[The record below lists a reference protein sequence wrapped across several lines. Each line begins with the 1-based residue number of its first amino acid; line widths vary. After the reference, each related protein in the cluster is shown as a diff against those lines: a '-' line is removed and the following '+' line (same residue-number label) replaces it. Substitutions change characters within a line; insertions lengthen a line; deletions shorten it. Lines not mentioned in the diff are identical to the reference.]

1 MRKLILAAALL
12 LPLPVQSQFAWADP
26 LIQESAPS
34 AISIAKDGENFRVTN
49 DSRRYQTNTLASALM
64 DNVLLYQL
72 LEIQQHQ
79 VSTEG
84 PQAEQNFE
92 EATAKVTVYPVTD
105 KGKGDA
111 AFTIEGKADA
121 VNAMGNYLTFTR
133 YGCCVEM
140 PTYAVY
146 SLETGKYLF
155 NATGEGQ
162 SGQWTTMGAQ
172 GGWAFTRIFAYHA
185 KITAADAELFGDETN
200 GAVIL
205 AYSKE
210 NEPLQRVMLVG
221 PQELMEK
228 DAPLEWMPKVDL
240 VNKDNAK
247 GTDHI
252 FIDRAGKAEELFTDV
267 TLRLTLDEATVI
279 EIPVVAD
286 KLDLTAAKLPKGFS
300 LKEMK
305 L

>member
-1 MRKLILAAALL
+1 MRKLILAAAVLL
-12 LPLPVQSQFAWADP
+12 LPAQSQFAWADP
-26 LIQESAPS
+26 LVQESAPS
-34 AISIAKDGENFRVTN
+34 AISIVKDGENFRVTN
-49 DSRRYQTNTLASALM
+49 DSRRYQTNTLALATM

-72 LEIQQHQ
+72 LEIEQHQ

-84 PQAEQNFE
+84 PQAEQDFL

-105 KGKGDA
+105 KGKGAA

-121 VNAMGNYLTFTR
+121 VTAMNNYLTFTR

-162 SGQWTTMGAQ
+162 SGKWTTMGAQ
-172 GGWAFTRIFAYHA
+172 GGWAFSRIFAIHA
-185 KITAADAELFGDETN
+185 KITAADDELFGDEKN

-205 AYSKE
+205 SYAKE
-210 NEPLQRVMLVG
+210 NEPLQRVMLVA

-228 DAPLEWMPKVDL
+228 DAPLEWMPKVEL
-240 VNKDNAK
+240 INKDNAN

-252 FIDRAGKAEELFTDV
+252 YIDRAGKAEELFNDV

-286 KLDLTAAKLPKGFS
+286 RLDLNAAKLPKGFS

>member
-1 MRKLILAAALL
+1 MRKLILATALL
-12 LPLPVQSQFAWADP
+12 LPLPAFADP
-26 LIQESAPS
+26 LIQESFPS
-34 AISIAKDGENFRVTN
+34 SISIAKDGENFRVTN
-49 DSRRYQTNTLASALM
+49 DSRRYQTNTLASALQ

-72 LEIQQHQ
+72 LEIEQHQ

-105 KGKGDA
+105 QGRGAA
-111 AFTIEGKADA
+111 AFTVEGKADA
-121 VNAMGNYLTFTR
+121 VTAMGNCLTLTR
-133 YGCCVEM
+133 FGCCVEM

-162 SGQWTTMGAQ
+162 SGQWATMGAQ
-172 GGWAFTRIFAYHA
+172 GGWAFERIFAIHA
-185 KITAADAELFGDETN
+185 KITAADDELFGDEKN

-210 NEPLQRVMLVG
+210 NEPLQRVMLVA
-221 PQELMEK
+221 PQDLMEK

-240 VNKDNAK
+240 ANKDNAK

-252 FIDRAGKAEELFTDV
+252 YIDRAGKAEELFTGM

-286 KLDLTAAKLPKGFS
+286 RLDLDAAKLPKDFS

>member
-12 LPLPVQSQFAWADP
+12 LPNVALADP
-26 LIQESAPS
+26 LVQEAAPS
-34 AISIAKDGENFRVTN
+34 TISIAKDGENFRVVN
-49 DSRRYQTNTLASALM
+49 DSRRYQTNTLASATM

-72 LEIQQHQ
+72 LEIEQRQ

-84 PQAEQNFE
+84 PQAEQDFS

-105 KGKGDA
+105 KGKGPA

-121 VNAMGNYLTFTR
+121 VTAMNNYLTFTR

-172 GGWAFTRIFAYHA
+172 GGSAFSRIFAFHA
-185 KITAADAELFGDETN
+185 RITAADDDLFGDEQN

-205 AYSKE
+205 AYAKE
-210 NEPLQRVMLVG
+210 NEPLQRVMLVA
-221 PQELMEK
+221 PQDLMAK
-228 DAPLEWMPKVDL
+228 DAPLEWMAKVDL
-240 VNKDNAK
+240 LNKDNAD

-252 FIDRAGKAEELFTDV
+252 YIDRAGKAEDLFTGM

-286 KLDLTAAKLPKGFS
+286 RLDVNAAKLPKGFS